1 MMSAV
6 IEINLVPGA
15 ERRASASRRP
25 AALKLPSLPAV
36 GGDSKTL
43 LAAAAGVLVLLLGVY
58 AVWNLGAQKAELE
71 AQVQAEVTDS
81 TRFATTIE
89 LVQALQARQDT
100 MQLKIGIIA
109 EVDERRYVWPHLLDE
124 VSAAVPAYTWLSR
137 VNALPPADTLTT
149 LPGLALQ
156 GNAGSTQALTR
167 FMKNL
172 EGSPFIRDVTLV
184 TSEQTDMEGRAVH
197 KFSLEARY
205 EMPDSSAIE
214 TLPVIVIN
222 SGD

>member
-1 MMSAV
+1 M
-6 IEINLVPGA
+6 
-15 ERRASASRRP
+15 P
-25 AALKLPSLPAV
+25 AL
-36 GGDSKTL
+36 GGDSKMPIV
-43 LAAAAGVLVLLLGVY
+43 AAAGVVAVLLAVY
-58 AVWNLGAQKAELE
+58 SVWNLGARRAELE

-109 EVDERRYVWPHLLDE
+109 EVDQRRYVWPHLLDE
-124 VSAAVPAYTWLSR
+124 ISTAVPAYSWLTEIAS
-137 VNALPPADTLTT
+137 AGAADTVAGPLSFTI
-149 LPGLALQ
+149 Q
-156 GNAGSTQALTR
+156 GSAGSTQALTR
-167 FMKNL
+167 LMKNL
-172 EGSPFIRDVTLV
+172 EGSPFVRDVTLV

-205 EMPDSSAIE
+205 ESPDSSAIE

>member
-1 MMSAV
+1 MSAV

-15 ERRASASRRP
+15 ERRGPSSRRSS
-25 AALKLPSLPAV
+25 ALKMPSIPALS
-36 GGDSKTL
+36 GGDSKAPL
-43 LAAAAGVLVLLLGVY
+43 FAAAGVLALLLAVY
-58 AVWNLGAQKAELE
+58 AVWNLGARQAELE
-71 AQVQAEVTDS
+71 TQVQQEVRDS
-81 TRFATTIE
+81 TRFASTIE
-89 LVQALQARQDT
+89 LVRTLQARQDT

-109 EVDERRYVWPHLLDE
+109 EVDQRRYVWPHLLDE
-124 VSAAVPAYTWLSR
+124 VSAAVPSYTWLTR
-137 VNALPPADTLTT
+137 INALAPADTLDT
-149 LPGLALQ
+149 LPGLAVQ

-172 EGSPFIRDVTLV
+172 ESSPFIRDVTLV

-205 EMPDSSAIE
+205 EAPDSAAIE